1 MKKSIFLFFIFYSFT
16 LVAKKKEEPTQPLLQ
31 DEVARPKKNSPFYI
45 GGNWGLSYQ
54 VTDLDG
60 TQDNGYLLLGIHPF
74 TLECF
79 LGYQLW
85 WFRFETSFL
94 FRPMK
99 KYQMRYEADDETRA
113 FLIMDYEAIVST
125 YGVNFKLLFDMMSI
139 KTYFNPYLGA
149 GVALTGTNLKT
160 WSETEKREK
169 NDAVRIVPGKTT
181 SGLALLGIVG
191 NSFPISNKVNLQ
203 FQYQFTFLQGIAT
216 KDKAEKINLNGDE
229 LAKAKAL
236 PLEGYIISSDF
247 LFGARY
253 SL

>member
-1 MKKSIFLFFIFYSFT
+1 MKIIFYFLFFCSFT
-16 LVAKKKEEPTQPLLQ
+16 LFAEKKEEPIEIPLKE
-31 DEVARPKKNSPFYI
+31 DIAKPKKNSPFYI

-54 VTDLDG
+54 VTDLDV
-60 TQDNGYLLLGIHPF
+60 TLDNGNLLLGVHPF
-74 TLECF
+74 TLEFF
-79 LGYQLW
+79 LGYHLW

-99 KYQMRYEADDETRA
+99 KYQMRYESEDKTRK
-113 FLIMDYEAIVST
+113 FLIMDYEAVVST
-125 YGVNFKLLFDMMSI
+125 YGFNFKLLFDLMSI

-149 GVALTGTNLKT
+149 GVALTGTHLKT

-169 NDAVRIVPGKTT
+169 NDAVRIVPGKVT
-181 SGLALLGIVG
+181 SSLALLGIVG

-203 FQYQFTFLQGIAT
+203 FQYQFTFLQGIETKEKAT
-216 KDKAEKINLNGDE
+216 TRNLYGDE
-229 LAKAKAL
+229 LNKRKAL
-236 PLEGYIISSDF
+236 PLKGYIFSSDF